1 MSLCLS
7 GKLNFK
13 DQVSFIYS
21 ISIAIIRLLF
31 SIAATFHAK
40 ARLFVDGRKGIFKK
54 LETSLA
60 GNAMPLVWVHCASL
74 GEFEQGRP
82 IMEAFRK
89 QHPHFKIL
97 LTFFSPSGYEVR
109 KNYAG
114 ADYIFYLPWDTASNA
129 KRFIEITKPTLAVFI
144 KYEFWFHYSK
154 ELSTKAIPL
163 ISASCIFRKDQIF
176 FKSYGGFFRR
186 ILKYFNHLFVQTR
199 QSIELLKQIGIENAT
214 LSGDTRFDR
223 VHDITQNSNLIDLAQ
238 QFKDNDKM
246 FVIGSLWPEDLEVLA
261 PFINE
266 NKGLIKFI
274 IAPHEINEKFL
285 KEIETSIHVKSVRF
299 SKTRQHLNTYNV
311 LIIDNVGMLSSL
323 YRYGEFAFVGGAYG
337 KGLHN
342 ILEAAC
348 YGVPIF
354 FGNKNY
360 EKFEEAKELIMRGG
374 AFAVSDYS
382 ELKSNYEL
390 MISRPENYLLACEV
404 TKSYVVENLGATE
417 KIMSYCNKLL
427 PS

>member
-1 MSLCLS
+1 M
-7 GKLNFK
+7 
-13 DQVSFIYS
+13 SFIYS
-21 ISIAIIRLLF
+21 ISIAIIRLLYL
-31 SIAATFHAK
+31 IAANFHSK

-54 LETSLA
+54 IETSLA
-60 GNAMPLVWVHCASL
+60 GNTMPLVWVHCASL

-89 QHPHFKIL
+89 QHPTFKIL

-129 KRFIEITKPTLAVFI
+129 KRFVEITNPKLAIFI
-144 KYEFWFHYSK
+144 KYEFWYYYSK
-154 ELSTKAIPL
+154 ELNSKGIPL

-176 FKSYGGFFRR
+176 FKSYGGFFRK
-186 ILKYFNHLFVQTR
+186 ILKCFIHFFVQTN
-199 QSIELLKQIGIENAT
+199 QSIELLKQIGIEHVT

-223 VHDITQNSNLIDLAQ
+223 VHDITQNSNPIELAQ
-238 QFKDNDKM
+238 QFKDNDKV

-266 NKGLIKFI
+266 NKDLVKFI
-274 IAPHEINEKFL
+274 IAPHEISEKFL

-299 SKTRQHLNTYNV
+299 SKTGQHLNTYNV

-323 YRYGEFAFVGGAYG
+323 YRYGEFAFIGGAYG

-382 ELKSNYEL
+382 ELKSSYEL

-404 TKSYVVENLGATE
+404 TKSYVVENLGATK
-417 KIMSYCNKLL
+417 KIMAYCNKLINT
-427 PS
+427 

>member
-1 MSLCLS
+1 
-7 GKLNFK
+7 
-13 DQVSFIYS
+13 VIFIYS
-21 ISIAIIRLLF
+21 LSIATTRLLF

-54 LETSLA
+54 LENSLA

-186 ILKYFNHLFVQTR
+186 ILKYFNHFFVQTN
-199 QSIELLKQIGIENAT
+199 QSIKLLKQVGIETVT

-223 VHDITQNSNLIDLAQ
+223 VHDITQNSNLIDLAK
-238 QFKDNDKM
+238 QFKDNDKV
-246 FVIGSLWPEDLEVLA
+246 FVVGSLWPEDLEVLA

-299 SKTRQHLNTYNV
+299 SKTGQHLNTYDV

-348 YGVPIF
+348 FGVPIF

-374 AFAVSDYS
+374 AFSVSDYS

-427 PS
+427 AE